1 MNAIATRESES
12 KEARQAV
19 IELTNS
25 IPGTRALDA
34 GPLANA
40 LIIEGMTAVIIQLN
54 KRYGGEASLEISGL
68 DEAPDRPE

>member
-1 MNAIATRESES
+1 VLVCGKS

-19 IELTNS
+19 IELTMAS
-25 IPGTRALDA
+25 IPGTRGLDC

-54 KRYGGEASLEISGL
+54 KRYGGEAALRIEGLEG
-68 DEAPDRPE
+68 APARPE